1 MRKYLS
7 TFWREEGGLAPIEYA
22 MLLAF
27 TTAVLMA
34 ALTDLGGAS
43 MTAFK
48 NACMDL
54 GGTCSNALAFV
65 ERTVLNRAP

>member
-1 MRKYLS
+1 
-7 TFWREEGGLAPIEYA
+7 LAPIEYA

-65 ERTVLNRAP
+65 ERTVLNRVP